1 MLFGIPLFSCL
12 DSFTYYPLRC
22 AATSTDMPNNYL
34 PDEIPCLLKL
44 EPTSK
49 PIGRELESLSEDI
62 FERIKPHFKNKPRRL
77 SRGDYLKHVGFV
89 LMTLL
94 RGHSINPNYSIILP
108 TSNSAYD
115 KGTKLKRK
123 GFRAGF
129 MRNIMAGLE
138 AEGLIESFGSRVHP
152 AQVAIDKV
160 EYKNTGNGWG
170 VCEELEILFDS
181 VGLIP
186 EMFKRPHKVEE
197 IRNPGTKKHIPQ
209 RVKRTS
215 EKALADKRIKRIN
228 TLLQTT
234 IVELDRARIK
244 SDEAEVVWKSCD
256 RTRSTLRR
264 IYTGDRNRGG
274 RFFGHWVQQLP
285 KDLRLNYL
293 KIGGERVA
301 ELDFKSFN
309 FSLIYI
315 LEGLELTADP
325 YQLSDHTKVS
335 RSVVKRLVN
344 AALNSQSID
353 EAVGGVNKENRQG
366 YFVGADERRYPIR
379 AAGSP
384 KFKTMKV
391 ALEEVVERLH
401 PQARKY
407 LFSGFGLKAMKIES
421 DIALE
426 VLDGMAQQGYPT
438 IGIHN
443 SFVCQESKVGELE
456 QEMMRGCR
464 EVLNGAVIP
473 VDRK

>member
-1 MLFGIPLFSCL
+1 
-12 DSFTYYPLRC
+12 
-22 AATSTDMPNNYL
+22 MPNLYL
-34 PDEIPCLLKL
+34 PFEVPCQADLK
-44 EPTSK
+44 PAST
-49 PIGRELESLSEDI
+49 PIRRQLESLSEDI
-62 FERIKPHFKNKPRRL
+62 YERIRPHFPNNPRP
-77 SRGDYLKHVGFV
+77 SSKGDYLKQIGFA

-94 RGHSINPNYSIILP
+94 RGHSIHPSYSIILP
-108 TSNSAYD
+108 TSNDAYG

-123 GFRAGF
+123 GFKAQF
-129 MRNIMAGLE
+129 MRNILSGMV
-138 AEGLIESFGSRVHP
+138 AEGLVESLGNRVNP
-152 AQVAIDKV
+152 TQVAIDKV
-160 EYKNTGNGWG
+160 EFKNTGNAWG
-170 VCEELEILFDS
+170 VREELEILFDS

-197 IRNPGTKKHIPQ
+197 IRNPATKKHIPQ

-228 TLLQTT
+228 TLLQATP
-234 IVELDRARIK
+234 VWLDREGI
-244 SDEAEVVWKSCD
+244 EADDDVEVVWRRCD

-264 IYTGDRNRGG
+264 IYTGDRERGG
-274 RFFGHWVQQLP
+274 RFFGHWVQQQP
-285 KDLRLNYL
+285 KAVRRNYL
-293 KIGGERVA
+293 LIGGERVA

-309 FSLIYI
+309 FSLIYL
-315 LEGLELTADP
+315 LEGLELTEDP
-325 YQLSDHTKVS
+325 YQLDDHSRVS
-335 RSVVKRLVN
+335 RSIVKRLVN
-344 AALNSQSID
+344 AALNSHSID

-366 YFVGADERRYPIR
+366 YFVGADGNKYPVR

-407 LFSGFGLKAMKIES
+407 LFSGFGLKAMRYES

-426 VLDGMAQQGYPT
+426 VLDGMALQGYPT
-438 IGIHN
+438 IGIHD

-456 QEMMRGCR
+456 QEMMRGCM
-464 EVLNGAVIP
+464 EVLNGAVMP